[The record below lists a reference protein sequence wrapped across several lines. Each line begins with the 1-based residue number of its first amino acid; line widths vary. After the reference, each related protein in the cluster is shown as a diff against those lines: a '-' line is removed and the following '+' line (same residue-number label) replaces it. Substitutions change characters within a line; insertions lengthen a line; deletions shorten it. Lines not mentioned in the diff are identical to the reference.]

1 MGAEQSKVNGM
12 YLPPQ
17 SGKTRKMN
25 TEIIQE
31 KITDDIYND
40 GVVVNFIISSNNLV
54 LVEQTKQRVETE
66 LQSEVQSDVYTWRSG
81 KKEEGKLVKTPSP
94 KELFY
99 DILEGGC
106 DTVVMCANA
115 IRLKQLFE
123 TIDLLQKSVYFNQKI
138 NVWIDEADASIRLW
152 KKYEEIIGFSK
163 LNRVTFVSATFDEIF
178 KRYEKLYVL
187 GYEHTHPECY
197 RCLTHC
203 IQEEVNLVTTPLD
216 YVQHV
221 VTSYALAKPGVRAFI
236 PGDSTQVSHDLIAKY
251 LVEQGFVVVIING
264 ARKEI
269 VVPGESPIDLRPYI
283 SSLDELNLTLAKL
296 YQENHWDQRPFAITG
311 RNCVERGVTFQC
323 PISLPAIHPSKM
335 HQGFLFTDGIIPPIA
350 DASTA
355 YQIMARLF
363 GNIGNDPTYTPSTIY
378 TTKSMFKKVEKQE
391 SCAIHLA
398 KIALERR
405 TEWERGAEL
414 GAAEV
419 KMAKNITRNASK
431 QHALFATQEEAIV
444 FIKTM
449 FDCRVNKRSGDAPK
463 ELQVNGENPTVQYLI
478 DRWWGLNK
486 DFKYRMVPAVEGWLV
501 YWNE

>member
-25 TEIIQE
+25 SEIIRE
-31 KITDDIYND
+31 KLAEDIYND

-66 LQSEVQSDVYTWRSG
+66 LQAEESIQSDVYTWRSG
-81 KKEEGKLVKTPSP
+81 KKEAGKPVKTPSP

-123 TIDLLQKSVYFNQKI
+123 TIDLLQKSAHFDKKI

-152 KKYEEIIGFSK
+152 KKYEHLVEFPK
-163 LNRVTFVSATFDEIF
+163 VNRITFVSATFDEIF
-178 KRYEKLYVL
+178 KRYGKLYVL

-197 RCLTHC
+197 RCLSHC
-203 IQEEVNLVTTPLD
+203 IQEEVNLVTTPLE
-216 YVQHV
+216 YVQHI
-221 VTSYALAKPGVRAFI
+221 VTTYALAKPGVRAFI
-236 PGDSTQVSHDLIAKY
+236 PGDSTQLSHDLIAKY

-269 VVPGESPIDLRPYI
+269 VVPGEPAIDLRPYI

-296 YQENHWDQRPFAITG
+296 YHENHWDQRPFAVTG

-323 PISLPAIHPSKM
+323 TVPLPMMTDI
-335 HQGFLFTDGIIPPIA
+335 HQGFLFTDGIIPPIT

-398 KIALERR
+398 KIARERA
-405 TEWERGAEL
+405 EGERGAEV

-431 QHALFATQEEAIV
+431 QHALFATQEEAII

-463 ELQVNGENPTVQYLI
+463 ELQVNGEKPTVQYLI
-478 DRWWGLNK
+478 ERWWGLNK